1 VSTPLLPFY
10 GSASSGGAGILVN
23 PSGDP
28 TGAADAAAINAAVAK
43 LPATGGM
50 VTLNPTAQWNILAGQ
65 VVINRSGVYINAP
78 GTYIKAVGAGDVF
91 RMFDSSNL
99 LTRLIWGGGI
109 LGMPVIDG
117 SATTGI
123 SCAFHAGDITQ
134 LAVFCQAINFTA
146 GAYAAGASSKGVW
159 LDNQWWWTEQAYGRV
174 VARSCATW
182 CQFDNSTLAAN
193 PNATG
198 SFDRLSIDVFGD
210 SQGVGDG
217 VCWNNGALTINYYLG
232 IWGNFKWA
240 STATVYT
247 ALRVIG
253 QNAAGA
259 SFLGAGGADGGKGL
273 FVGLEVDG
281 TATTQPTTITFSGSP
296 FTFVN
301 SSGNLYFAG
310 FAQSNNSGG
319 HFQCLGPVQGDPTL
333 TGMQGLENPSITFA
347 LATGSTVQNQWYGFV
362 RATLAASATGV
373 IIAAGS
379 FDGQPLTIRNT
390 DAVHTITF
398 AAAGASRVA
407 DGVLD
412 VIAAN
417 TEATFHWDAAASLW
431 YRSV

>member
-1 VSTPLLPFY
+1 MGDYPFGPPAGGGGVGVLVS
-10 GSASSGGAGILVN
+10 
-23 PSGDP
+23 PSGDVSGV
-28 TGAADAAAINAAVAK
+28 TDAAAINAAVAK
-43 LPATGGM
+43 LPATGGI
-50 VTLNPTAQWNILAGQ
+50 VNLNPTAQWNILCGQ

-78 GTYIKAVGAGDVF
+78 GVYIKAVGAGDVF
-91 RMFDSSNL
+91 RMFDSTNL

-123 SCAFHAGDITQ
+123 SCAFHGGDITQ

-146 GAYAAGASSKGVW
+146 GVYAPGNSSKGVW
-159 LDNQWWWTEQAYGRV
+159 IDNQWWWTEQAYGRV

-182 CQFDNSTLAAN
+182 AQFDNSTLATN

-198 SFDRLSIDVFGD
+198 SFDRLSMDIFGD

-240 STATVYT
+240 ANATVYT

-273 FVGLEVDG
+273 FIGLEVDG
-281 TATTQPTTITFSGSP
+281 TATTQPMTITFSGSP

-301 SSGNLYFAG
+301 SSGNMYFAG

-347 LATGSTVQNQWYGFV
+347 ITTGSTIQNQWYGFIRMTV
-362 RATLAASATGV
+362 AAAATGV
-373 IIAAGS
+373 IMAAGS
-379 FDGQPLTIRNT
+379 FDGQPVTLRNVS
-390 DAVHTITF
+390 AVNSVTF
-398 AAAGASRVA
+398 ALAATSLMARGVA
-407 DGVLD
+407 E
-412 VIAAN
+412 VIAPL
-417 TEATFHWDAAASLW
+417 TDATFHWSAPDSLW
-431 YRSV
+431 YRSI